1 MENILLFKLIFLL
14 LTIGLVLCSALIIM
28 RYWFTMNKKQPGQ
41 DIRIEGQKIIL
52 PLRLQA
58 NERIILFLERIS
70 PNNLVMRINKPE
82 MTSVQFQSLLVK
94 TVREEFEYNLSQQ
107 IYLSFKAWELVKNAK
122 EETIKLINIA
132 SGKIPETASSGE
144 LAKIIFDLSVE
155 KEKLPVNIAIDE
167 IKKEVQQIL

>member
-1 MENILLFKLIFLL
+1 MENFLVFKLIFLI
-14 LTIGLVLCSALIIM
+14 LTIGLVLCSVLIVI

-41 DIRIEGQKIIL
+41 DIRIEEQKIIL

-58 NERIILFLERIS
+58 YERIILFLERIS
-70 PNNLVMRINKPE
+70 PNNLIMRLNKPE
-82 MTSVQFQSLLVK
+82 MNSIQFQSLLVK

-107 IYLSFKAWELVKNAK
+107 IYFSFKAWELVKNAK

-132 SGKIPETASSGE
+132 SGKLAETASSGE

-167 IKKEVQQIL
+167 IKKEIQKVF